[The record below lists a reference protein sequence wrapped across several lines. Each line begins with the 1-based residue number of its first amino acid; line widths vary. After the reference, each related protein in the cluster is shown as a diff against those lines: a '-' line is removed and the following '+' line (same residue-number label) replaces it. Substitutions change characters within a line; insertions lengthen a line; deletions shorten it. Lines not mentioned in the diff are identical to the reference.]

1 MTAFPVVEYVNS
13 DMNIL
18 TQNWRKF
25 LTDRYLPVSPICPSC
40 NGIVHAT
47 TPEHVYA
54 GHYSYLSLDGTIIPT
69 RAFWAIENAV
79 IAEYPSYLSKNP
91 NAAQRYG
98 AMGHISHLQGD
109 IKNVFSNIR
118 FNDVKMEHST
128 EQFSTF
134 CQHCKTYVPIPNDHR
149 FRQDILD
156 TLERYMT
163 EAGQIV
169 QQSGLTPR
177 IPAPKLFPP
186 PLPKA
191 EPEYTNNPPMFSNP
205 TGRLL
210 TPALSFMIFAT
221 AICAIYPPATWILI
235 TLILFAVIYGTMI
248 YLTR

>member
-1 MTAFPVVEYVNS
+1 MSAFPVVEYVNS

-69 RAFWAIENAV
+69 RALWAIENAV
-79 IAEYPSYLSKNP
+79 IAEYPAYLSKNP
-91 NAAQRYG
+91 NAANRYL
-98 AMGHISHLQGD
+98 AISHIQGD
-109 IKNVFSNIR
+109 IENVFANIR
-118 FNDVKMEHST
+118 FHQIKIKESP

-191 EPEYTNNPPMFSNP
+191 EPEYTNNPPMFSHAILG
-205 TGRLL
+205 TG
-210 TPALSFMIFAT
+210 I
-221 AICAIYPPATWILI
+221 AIAAILI
-235 TLILFAVIYGTMI
+235 TAYILALAFSK
-248 YLTR
+248 